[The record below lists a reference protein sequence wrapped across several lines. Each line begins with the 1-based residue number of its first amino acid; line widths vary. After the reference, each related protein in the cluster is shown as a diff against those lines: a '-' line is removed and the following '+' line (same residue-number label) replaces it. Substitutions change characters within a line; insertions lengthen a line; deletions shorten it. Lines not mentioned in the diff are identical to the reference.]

1 MYKYRNHRIAK
12 GNIMIEFKKIDL
24 PFASDL
30 IAEKFDNILELLHPN
45 ALAYGGAIRD
55 ITAGLS
61 LKGDLDIVAAGADYD
76 YCISKVSNSGKWRKV
91 NTVSAIV
98 RKIKGSDYSS
108 NKAIKKVSTF
118 ETFGNKRVELIK
130 AVTQLD
136 KHNLTATLEVI
147 KTVDI
152 TCCGVAMDIYG
163 NAYEILEGARQDCL
177 DRVLKLNSL
186 NSDSNIENLKNRI
199 IKLEKR
205 GWTSRINLDKATKML
220 DKIKKARKKELAGKI
235 SERKRIPYAETISLY
250 NEGSHIRVVLENVNT
265 GMLSSNKMTDIAKKV
280 FDSYKIKV
288 GIKFKQH
295 NFSSLTIE
303 VGPIGI
309 DTMNME
315 KAATMFKE
323 ELHLYI
329 QNCQSGNKKS
339 KINLDKTPSHGEP
352 RGLQKSYHDGE
363 VISNSNYRRY
373 EKYGCKTTSDRPV
386 KKPAAE
392 VVAQEVPTPAHY
404 SRIDELVEEVNNEEV
419 LAELPHFQT
428 LYPSTDEEIC
438 EELPLEEQS
447 TAPRTFR
454 KVRDVMTQ
462 TSKIF
467 SKGGLVSEYKPSYA
481 YSISAPT
488 HVKRDS
494 PKDPDSDKNPDSDD
508 VERAR

>member
-1 MYKYRNHRIAK
+1 
-12 GNIMIEFKKIDL
+12 MIEFKKIDL

-76 YCISKVSNSGKWRKV
+76 YCISKVSNSGKWREV

-295 NFSSLTIE
+295 NFSSLAIE

-329 QNCQSGNKKS
+329 QNCQSKKRDKEL
-339 KINLDKTPSHGEP
+339 KINLDKTHEL
-352 RGLQKSYHDGE
+352 RGLRKAHPSGE
-363 VISNSNYRRY
+363 VRSSASYRRY
-373 EKYGCKTTSDRPV
+373 EKYGYKTTSDKSV
-386 KKPAAE
+386 KKSAPEVGLPPAY
-392 VVAQEVPTPAHY
+392 Y
-404 SRIDELVEEVNNEEV
+404 SRVDE
-419 LAELPHFQT
+419 
-428 LYPSTDEEIC
+428 TDEESNSEKVL
-438 EELPLEEQS
+438 EELPIEEQIN
-447 TAPRTFR
+447 TAPPRASHLVRNMRMAQEGSSETFSR
-454 KVRDVMTQ
+454 
-462 TSKIF
+462 
-467 SKGGLVSEYKPSYA
+467 GELVSEYKPSHA
-481 YSISAPT
+481 YSGSAAT
-488 HVKRDS
+488 YAK
-494 PKDPDSDKNPDSDD
+494 KDPDSDD